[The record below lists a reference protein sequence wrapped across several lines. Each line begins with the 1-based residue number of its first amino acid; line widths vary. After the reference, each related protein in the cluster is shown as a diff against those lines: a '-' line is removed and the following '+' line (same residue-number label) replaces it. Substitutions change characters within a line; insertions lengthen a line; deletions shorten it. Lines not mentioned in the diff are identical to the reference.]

1 MVCKTKMTLWGKTR
15 QGKQRFK
22 CSHCSKTNIKKRP
35 DQSLRRVDVL
45 FERWLL
51 ETETLE
57 RISHH
62 AKVTLSTTV
71 RKFKSLWG
79 ISVPLLTYKG
89 SGRVL
94 IVDGIILERGV
105 CILIAIDGD
114 GAPITWMECIR
125 ENSASWIVLLTLV
138 KNQGVPNPSIIVSDA
153 QKGLLGGIKSVF
165 PTIPH
170 QRCMTHVVRLAQAWL
185 TRNPKTVAGQEL
197 RAIINTLYG
206 VTSKSEAMVFKQ
218 RFSIWL
224 TTHHSFLK
232 EKSTSSDTGRSWYTH
247 RRLRGVR
254 SLIVHAIP
262 NLFTFLDIP
271 ETPRTNNKLEGGINS
286 PIKALIRHHRGMT
299 VQHRKVLVFR
309 FLRKKQRGNTNTK
322 C

>member
-1 MVCKTKMTLWGKTR
+1 M
-15 QGKQRFK
+15 
-22 CSHCSKTNIKKRP
+22 
-35 DQSLRRVDVL
+35 DVL

-254 SLIVHAIP
+254 SLIVLAIGSGRP
-262 NLFTFLDIP
+262 SAGWLAPLDGLRVGDDLRCRV
-271 ETPRTNNKLEGGINS
+271 PRAASGPTSADPGCRPS
-286 PIKALIRHHRGMT
+286 PARITWIS
-299 VQHRKVLVFR
+299 
-309 FLRKKQRGNTNTK
+309 QRGRPATQPSG
-322 C
+322 